1 MNEDNSDVGAN
12 EIRAFK
18 SRPSL
23 GKLDPICNKTGC
35 GKPSKWQV
43 ALVFFAPGHTKYHQ
57 GMRAE
62 MKLALCADCGK
73 VANAEDFL
81 TDEGFD
87 KVRLATRMMGKMEP
101 ERGLTKVEL
110 LPILLGDA

>member
-1 MNEDNSDVGAN
+1 MTTDADGLRDD

-18 SRPSL
+18 GRPSL

-43 ALVFFAPGHTKYHQ
+43 ALVFFAAGHTKPHQ

-62 MKLALCADCGK
+62 MRLALCADCGK
-73 VANAEDFL
+73 EAKAEDFL
-81 TDEGFD
+81 TDEGFQ
-87 KVRLATRMMGKMEP
+87 KVTIACRISRRADP
-101 ERGLTKVEL
+101 ERSLTKVEL
-110 LPILLGDA
+110 LPILFGDA